1 MKLYYSPGACSLS
14 THIVLCETELTYD
27 LVRVDLNTK
36 SLENKQDFYK
46 INPFGYVPA
55 LELKNGKILL
65 EGPAIIQYLADQV
78 PEKQLAPVNGTFE
91 RYQLQ
96 QQLNLISTE
105 LHKGLGGLFN
115 PAFSSDTQE
124 IFKNNF
130 SRRLDVLAPKLSD
143 DSYLLGEQFSVADA
157 YLFTVLSWCPMVGFD
172 LAKWPELVTYQQ
184 EIARRPSVQ
193 KALKEEGLL
202 D

>member
-65 EGPAIIQYLADQV
+65 
-78 PEKQLAPVNGTFE
+78 K
-91 RYQLQ
+91 
-96 QQLNLISTE
+96 
-105 LHKGLGGLFN
+105 
-115 PAFSSDTQE
+115 
-124 IFKNNF
+124 
-130 SRRLDVLAPKLSD
+130 
-143 DSYLLGEQFSVADA
+143 
-157 YLFTVLSWCPMVGFD
+157 
-172 LAKWPELVTYQQ
+172 
-184 EIARRPSVQ
+184 
-193 KALKEEGLL
+193 
-202 D
+202 

>member
-14 THIVLCETELTYD
+14 THIVLCETELIYD

-184 EIARRPSVQ
+184 KIARRPSVQ